1 MQSSFVDGD
10 DASLALFRKCRV
22 KGPSWFPGASQRVRR
37 QKPHSWVLCRFLRW
51 LELARRETWRSRTSS
66 GTSEDWQG
74 QWAGLH
80 HPATCL
86 PVMTR
91 RLELRTMLPFFPSEY
106 QRRLKSATNDLPVSC
121 FIFVTDFLHDFLQD
135 QSLCHILLSFHEY
148 SLLSS
153 VLYSPLHI
161 IDLITQVK

>member
-1 MQSSFVDGD
+1 MQSKGAFLVPRSFSRSEKTEAPLLSALSLSQMTGACEEGD
-10 DASLALFRKCRV
+10 MEKQDQFRNK
-22 KGPSWFPGASQRVRR
+22 
-37 QKPHSWVLCRFLRW
+37 
-51 LELARRETWRSRTSS
+51 SRLTGTVGGSS
-66 GTSEDWQG
+66 P
-74 QWAGLH
+74 
-80 HPATCL
+80 PATCL
-86 PVMTR
+86 PVMRR

-121 FIFVTDFLHDFLQD
+121 FIFVTDFLHGFLQD